1 MNETKHESGNIV
13 IVDDNPNN
21 LRVLGEMLQKAGYK
35 VRPAVNGTLALHS
48 IESIPP
54 DLVLLDI
61 RMPGLSGYDVCRH
74 LKESESLRE
83 IPVIFISALHETEG
97 KLAAFKAGGVDYI
110 SKPFQIEEVLARVQ
124 AHLGLYRMKQNL
136 ETIVAERTEDLRKS
150 YEEIQR
156 SKQQY
161 WAILEQMVQA
171 ISLTVE
177 KRDPYTAGHQRRVAE
192 LATAIAIRLGLSH
205 ERREGLRFGA
215 MLHDIGK
222 IHLPAEILSRPGKL
236 SPNERSLIMTH
247 AEEGSDIV
255 RDVEFPWPVAQ
266 LILQHHERLD
276 GSGYP
281 LGLKGN
287 EILEEARIL
296 AVADVVE
303 AMTSHRPYRPALGL
317 EVALDE
323 VKSGSGTRYDEAAVN
338 AVVSLA
344 EEGVIA
350 QAEQGGILVGRDT
363 DSAIRAEGARENAN
377 RKRRGV
383 TS

>member
-1 MNETKHESGNIV
+1 MSETKHESGNIV

-35 VRPAVNGTLALHS
+35 VRPAVNSTLALHS
-48 IESIPP
+48 IERFPP

-74 LKESESLRE
+74 LKESERLRD

-171 ISLTVE
+171 IALTVE

-222 IHLPAEILSRPGKL
+222 IHLPAEILSRPGEL

-323 VKSGSGTRYDEAAVN
+323 VKSGSGTRYDEASVN
-338 AVVSLA
+338 AVVSLVA
-344 EEGVIA
+344 EGVIK
-350 QAEQGGILVGRDT
+350 QTEQGGTLVRRDT
-363 DSAIRAEGARENAN
+363 DSAIRAESARENAN